1 MGEETSV
8 AEGRACAEVC
18 GPVERWKDHG
28 ICPRLLG
35 RQTSQAPLRTGWGWR
50 RDPQSS
56 SRWLSSDA
64 PVRAGWGRGPQSSS
78 QLRLVRA
85 GWRVMLILQS
95 SSRLRLQK
103 LPRQRRDQR
112 PRQKRAKHQRPHQK
126 RAQNQRPHHKVA
138 HQLPAPQVEAHQA
151 V

>member
-1 MGEETSV
+1 M
-8 AEGRACAEVC
+8 AEVS
-18 GPVERWKDHG
+18 PWVRKRQWQRVEHVLRCADPWKDHG

-112 PRQKRAKHQRPHQK
+112 PRQKRA
-126 RAQNQRPHHKVA
+126 QNQRPHHKVA